1 MGKEHLEED
10 EILSEKPAPI
20 NTYEDI
26 KIYTSDIE
34 PLLPQNSVPGNGQKE
49 YSILIIEDNDDLR
62 NFLTI
67 RLGDLY
73 EIHKAENGEL
83 GMGLAYDIVP
93 DLIISD
99 IILPGQSGMQ
109 VTEILKQDIRTSHIP
124 IILLTA
130 KGSIEEQ
137 IAGIKLKADAF
148 IVKPFNLEYLE
159 ETIKSLLNNRA
170 LLREHYTSELPTETR
185 SVSSSKIDRKFIN
198 EFTAIV
204 ENNISNEQF
213 SVDDICKAIGVSR
226 VQLYR
231 KVKALIGYNIN
242 DYILTVR
249 LQKAKFH
256 LANEDASISEV
267 AFKVGFSSQ
276 AYFSTVFKSK
286 FAVTPS
292 EYREGKK
299 RTKH

>member
-1 MGKEHLEED
+1 
-10 EILSEKPAPI
+10 
-20 NTYEDI
+20 
-26 KIYTSDIE
+26 
-34 PLLPQNSVPGNGQKE
+34 
-49 YSILIIEDNDDLR
+49 
-62 NFLTI
+62 
-67 RLGDLY
+67 
-73 EIHKAENGEL
+73 
-83 GMGLAYDIVP
+83 
-93 DLIISD
+93 
-99 IILPGQSGMQ
+99 
-109 VTEILKQDIRTSHIP
+109 
-124 IILLTA
+124 
-130 KGSIEEQ
+130 
-137 IAGIKLKADAF
+137 
-148 IVKPFNLEYLE
+148 
-159 ETIKSLLNNRA
+159 
-170 LLREHYTSELPTETR
+170 LPTETR